1 MFEKSH
7 HRRTATMAVTAVI
20 VAAAMLVPTAASG
33 APASGP
39 GHRAPDPSGDR
50 QSSNSARAAASF
62 HALQANLGTADGSG
76 LYPEQY
82 PVEAGDNAY
91 SYEWPFSQVHIA
103 IADLA
108 NQPGVAGHRYDKDL
122 ASATRSQ
129 EHYWNA
135 SGSTTGLPGYA
146 SYARSPYG
154 GGGDFFYDNNE
165 WVGLLDVQRYLTDRD
180 PVALGKAKQIF
191 DLVVSG
197 WDSDPTHASPGG
209 TFWTQASWSTDRNT
223 VSNMP
228 AAELGV
234 RLDQITGTTSYLDWA
249 LRMYHWT
256 NDNLQRPDGL
266 YTDHLDLAG
275 TIEPTVWS
283 YNQGV
288 PIGVNVLLYQA
299 THDRKYLAEAQR
311 IASAATAYY
320 EAKGGIS
327 TQPVSFN
334 PIYFKNLMLLESTT
348 GGSIYRT
355 AMQSYADSVWAVNRD
370 AATGLFHFGGDHT
383 PVIDPAAMVQI
394 YAVLAWT
401 PPQLRSL
408 Y

>member
-1 MFEKSH
+1 MFENSSH
-7 HRRTATMAVTAVI
+7 PRTAKMAAIAVI
-20 VAAAMLVPTAASG
+20 VTAAMFVPTAASG
-33 APASGP
+33 APASRP
-39 GHRAPDPSGDR
+39 GHPGSDRSGDR
-50 QSSNSARAAASF
+50 QSSNSARAAAAF
-62 HALQANLGTADGSG
+62 QALQANLGTADGSG
-76 LYPEQY
+76 LYREQY

-108 NQPGVAGHRYDKDL
+108 NQPGVTGHRYGKDL
-122 ASATRSQ
+122 TSATVAQ

-135 SGSTTGLPGYA
+135 SGGTTGLPGYA
-146 SYARSPYG
+146 SYAVSPYG
-154 GGGDFFYDNNE
+154 GGGDFFYDDNE

-180 PVALGKAKQIF
+180 SVALGKAKQIF
-191 DLVVSG
+191 DLVV
-197 WDSDPTHASPGG
+197 PGG

-234 RLDQITGTTSYLDWA
+234 RLYQITGTKSYLDWA

-266 YTDHLDLAG
+266 YSDHLDLAG

-320 EAKGGIS
+320 DTKGGIS

-334 PIYFKNLMLLESTT
+334 SIYFKNLMLLESTT

-370 AATGLFHFGGDHT
+370 VATGLFHFGSDHT
-383 PVIDPAAMVQI
+383 QVIDQAAMVQI
-394 YAVLAWT
+394 YAVLGWT
-401 PPQLRSL
+401 PPQLQAL

>member
-1 MFEKSH
+1 MFENSSH
-7 HRRTATMAVTAVI
+7 PRTAKMAAIAVI
-20 VAAAMLVPTAASG
+20 VAAAMFVPTAAFG
-33 APASGP
+33 APASHP
-39 GHRAPDPSGDR
+39 GHPGSDRSGDR
-50 QSSNSARAAASF
+50 QSSNSARAAAAF
-62 HALQANLGTADGSG
+62 QALQANLGTADGSG
-76 LYPEQY
+76 LYREQY

-108 NQPGVAGHRYDKDL
+108 NQPGVTGHRYDKDL
-122 ASATRSQ
+122 ASATVAQ

-135 SGSTTGLPGYA
+135 SGGMTGLPGYA
-146 SYARSPYG
+146 SCAVSPYG
-154 GGGDFFYDNNE
+154 GGGDFFYDDNE

-180 PVALGKAKQIF
+180 SVALGKAKQIF

-234 RLDQITGTTSYLDWA
+234 RLYHITGTKSYLDWA

-266 YTDHLDLAG
+266 YSDHLDLAG

-320 EAKGGIS
+320 DTKGGIS

-334 PIYFKNLMLLESTT
+334 SIYFKNLMLLESTT
-348 GGSIYRT
+348 GSSTYRT

-370 AATGLFHFGGDHT
+370 AATGLFHFGSDHT
-383 PVIDPAAMVQI
+383 QVIDQAAMVQI
-394 YAVLAWT
+394 YAVLGWT
-401 PPQLRSL
+401 PPQLQAL